1 VTISPGHGI
10 KLDLPNYAPGLA
22 VIPIDNPEEARHY
35 ARMRRSRPYR
45 MALTIGFCLLLAAC
59 SQPQIFENTEKSS
72 QAAPAVKDA
81 PASVADTKG
90 GLSGFYT
97 ALVRLESGQRSTPVV
112 VVHLGDSHIAAD
124 RFSGDLRQQF
134 QRRFG
139 DAGRGL
145 VQPGKAFKYFN
156 ARGVSTQQSKGWKA
170 ANSFFD
176 DTGPYSLTGVR
187 LEVARAGEVLKL
199 TVDKPHRQQEIEVA
213 FLSRPEAGSVEVKAG
228 GKTQKLNLTN
238 AKSRIQRF
246 KTSARSLSIKTL
258 DARPVAVLGWSSY
271 SPNRGVR
278 YVSLGLP
285 GASADVMARWDTSL
299 VMADLKY
306 LKPDLIILG
315 YGTNEGFKDDLNAA
329 AYQWHFEALA
339 ASLKKAANNPSL
351 LVLGAPDSTRL
362 PKYARKQGGSPGCK
376 ALSRDE
382 VAQYSSLLQ
391 QKSVT
396 LARWHAPPGLARVR
410 AAQKRAA
417 QNLNAAYWDWSQV
430 MGGQCGTFR
439 WASAKPALAYG
450 DNVHFNDAG
459 SKRAAA
465 ALYRF
470 LMKGYGQFS

>member
-1 VTISPGHGI
+1 MTISPGHGI

-35 ARMRRSRPYR
+35 ARLRKTRPYR

-59 SQPQIFENTEKSS
+59 SQPQISENVAESS
-72 QAAPAVKDA
+72 QPGPVVKDTA
-81 PASVADTKG
+81 AAVAGAKG

-97 ALVRLESGQRSTPVV
+97 ALARLESGKRVRPVV

-124 RFSGDLRQQF
+124 RFSGDLRQRF

-176 DTGPYSLTGVR
+176 NTGPYSLTGVR
-187 LEVARAGEVLKL
+187 LEVASAGEVLKL
-199 TVDKPHRQQEIEVA
+199 AVDKPGRQQEIEIE
-213 FLSRPEAGSVEVKAG
+213 FLSGPKSGSVEIKAG
-228 GKTQKLNLTN
+228 SKTRSLDLRN
-238 AKSRIQRF
+238 AKTRIQWF
-246 KTSARSLSIKTL
+246 KTRAQSVSIKTL

-271 SPNRGVR
+271 SSNRGLR

-285 GASADVMARWDTSL
+285 GASVDVMARWDASL
-299 VMADLKY
+299 VKADLKY

-315 YGTNEGFKDDLNAA
+315 YGTNEGFQDDLNAT
-329 AYQWHFEALA
+329 AYQQRFETLA
-339 ASLKKAANNPSL
+339 INLKKAANNPSL
-351 LVLGAPDSTRL
+351 LVLGAPDATRL

-382 VAQYSSLLQ
+382 VAQYSTLLQ
-391 QKSVT
+391 QKSQR

-410 AAQKRAA
+410 AAQMRAA
-417 QNLNAAYWDWSQV
+417 QNLNAAYWDWSQA
-430 MGGQCGTFR
+430 MGGECGTFR
-439 WASAKPALAYG
+439 WARAKPALAYG

-459 SKRAAA
+459 SKRAAV

>member
-1 VTISPGHGI
+1 MTISPGHGI

-35 ARMRRSRPYR
+35 ARLRKSRPYR

-59 SQPQIFENTEKSS
+59 SQPQISENIEQGPQPKT
-72 QAAPAVKDA
+72 AVKDI
-81 PASVADTKG
+81 PAVVAAAND

-97 ALVRLESGQRSTPVV
+97 ALARLENGQRLRPVV
-112 VVHLGDSHIAAD
+112 IVHLGDSHIAAD
-124 RFSGDLRQQF
+124 RFSGDLRQRF

-156 ARGVSTQQSKGWKA
+156 ARGVSTQQSQGWKA
-170 ANSFFD
+170 ANSFLG

-187 LEVARAGEVLKL
+187 LEVASAGEILKL
-199 TVDKPHRQQEIEVA
+199 TVKKPNKRQEIEVA
-213 FLSRPEAGSVEVKAG
+213 FLTGPGAGSVEVKAE
-228 GKTQKLNLTN
+228 GKTQELDLTN
-238 AKSRIQRF
+238 AKNRIQRF
-246 KTSARSLSIKTL
+246 KIRGQSLSVKTL
-258 DARPVAVLGWSSY
+258 DARPVSVLGWSSY
-271 SPNRGVR
+271 LPKPGVR

-285 GASADVMARWDTSL
+285 GASAIVMTRWDKSL
-299 VMADLKY
+299 VKAELKY

-315 YGTNEGFKDDLNAA
+315 YGTNEGFRDDLNAT
-329 AYQWHFEALA
+329 AYQQRFEALA
-339 ASLKKAANNPSL
+339 AALKRAANNPSL

-362 PKYARKQGGSPGCK
+362 PKYAQNQQVKPECR
-376 ALSRDE
+376 ALSKDE
-382 VAQYSSLLQ
+382 VTQYSTLLQ
-391 QKSVT
+391 QKSQR

-430 MGGQCGTFR
+430 MGGECGTFR
-439 WASAKPALAYG
+439 WARANPALAYG

-459 SKRAAA
+459 SKRAAV

>member
-1 VTISPGHGI
+1 MTISPGHGI

-35 ARMRRSRPYR
+35 ARLRKSRPYR

-59 SQPQIFENTEKSS
+59 SQPQIFENTEQGS
-72 QAAPAVKDA
+72 QPKTTVKDTPTA
-81 PASVADTKG
+81 VAEPRD
-90 GLSGFYT
+90 GLAGFYN
-97 ALVRLESGQRSTPVV
+97 ALARLESGQRVRPVV

-124 RFSGDLRQQF
+124 RFSGDMRQQL

-156 ARGVSTQQSKGWKA
+156 ARGVSTQQSEGWKA

-187 LEVARAGEVLKL
+187 LKAARTGEVLKL
-199 TVDKPHRQQEIEVA
+199 LVDRPVRKQEIEVE
-213 FLSRPEAGSVEVKAG
+213 FLSGPGAGSVEIAAG
-228 GKTQKLNLTN
+228 GKTQKLDLTN
-238 AKSRIQRF
+238 AKIRIQRF
-246 KTSARSLSIKTL
+246 KTRAQSLSIKTL

-271 SPNRGVR
+271 LPNRGLR

-285 GASADVMARWDTSL
+285 GASADVMARWDSL
-299 VMADLKY
+299 LVKADLKY

-315 YGTNEGFKDDLNAA
+315 YGTNEGFKDNLNVT
-329 AYQWHFEALA
+329 AYQQRFESLA
-339 ASLKKAANNPSL
+339 SDLKKAANNPSL

-362 PKYARKQGGSPGCK
+362 PKYARKQAGTPGCK

-382 VAQYSSLLQ
+382 VAQYSTLLR
-391 QKSVT
+391 QKSQR

-417 QNLNAAYWDWSQV
+417 QNLKAAYWDWSQV
-430 MGGQCGTFR
+430 MGGECGTFR
-439 WASAKPALAYG
+439 WARAEPALAYG

-459 SKRAAA
+459 SKRTAA